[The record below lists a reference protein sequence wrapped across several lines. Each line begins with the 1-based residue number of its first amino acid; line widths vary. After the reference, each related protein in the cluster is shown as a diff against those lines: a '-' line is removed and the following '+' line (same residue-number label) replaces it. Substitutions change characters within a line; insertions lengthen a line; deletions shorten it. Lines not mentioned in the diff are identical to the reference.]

1 MPSDGSCIASIV
13 SPSIDRDGWL
23 DTLLSH
29 KPRLTDSQS
38 GRGFSMLRR
47 IIQDADNP
55 NAVNIAGIVGN
66 HGCRGACGQP
76 RQQAVSGLRWDEAVC
91 GCRQCV
97 QKSIWGGRRRTATHH
112 DVHMTAP
119 DWRHCMQYCRHTGS
133 RWKEPGFSG
142 SCNIRPPA
150 KLASTGVKPVISP

>member
-1 MPSDGSCIASIV
+1 MPSDGSCIAYIV

-29 KPRLTDSQS
+29 KPRLTSQS

-66 HGCRGACGQP
+66 HGVA
-76 RQQAVSGLRWDEAVC
+76 GLADSPASKPFLDC
-91 GCRQCV
+91 DGT
-97 QKSIWGGRRRTATHH
+97 KPYADADNASKKAYGGDGGRRRI
-112 DVHMTAP
+112 MM
-119 DWRHCMQYCRHTGS
+119 C
-133 RWKEPGFSG
+133 
-142 SCNIRPPA
+142 I
-150 KLASTGVKPVISP
+150 